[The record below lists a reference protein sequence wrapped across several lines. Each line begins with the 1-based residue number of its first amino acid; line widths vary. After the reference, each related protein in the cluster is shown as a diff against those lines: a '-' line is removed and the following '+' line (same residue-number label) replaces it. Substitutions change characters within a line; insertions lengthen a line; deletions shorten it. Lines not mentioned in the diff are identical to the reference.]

1 MRESRSLS
9 VLKVSGLSKSY
20 ETQEILRDVSFVL
33 NGGEKAG
40 LVGPNGS
47 GKSTLLRLIAQHERP
62 DTGSVWLDPGDTV
75 GYLPQYPVEDL
86 ALTVHES
93 LLRGAGTAGV
103 LKGRVAELEQRMPR
117 VCGEELD
124 RLLGEYATAQAEF
137 ERLGGYDLDDRIAS
151 VVRGLEIATRLDGPV
166 GALSGGN
173 KTKLGLAR
181 LLLSGATVLLLDE
194 PTNYLDLPALLWLE
208 RWVHESRAACVIVS
222 HDRRF
227 LDETVG
233 EILQLDAQ
241 KHTVRAWP
249 GNYTAYADAQSREEE
264 KQLGRWLDQQARK
277 KRIEEDIRRTKEQ
290 ARGVEMGT
298 NLDTARRYAK
308 KVAAKA
314 KAREGRLER
323 DLARNEAEQPVRTW
337 GLHLA
342 DLGKGDIE
350 DNRTVLD
357 VRGLHAGYPGLNVLL
372 GVDLQVRGRDRLALL
387 GANGSGKSTLL
398 RCLTGMAEAEVRAA
412 GDGLPASVGADVRI
426 TSGVVRLGSG
436 VRLGMLSQEAAELP
450 QDETVFD
457 VFRAGTR
464 MYEDEARAYLHKFL
478 FGEDE
483 VRKRVASLSYG
494 QRAKL
499 ALALLVLGEANFLV
513 LDEPTSHMDMQA
525 IEAIEVAI
533 AEYTG
538 PLLVVSHDRYFLDK
552 IKITR
557 TAVMEQGR
565 LHGVE
570 GIAEYESG
578 LEAELGRSGRAP
590 GRPI

>member
-1 MRESRSLS
+1 M
-9 VLKVSGLSKSY
+9 LKVSGLSKSY
-20 ETQEILRDVSFVL
+20 ETQEILRDMSFVL

-47 GKSTLLRLIAQHERP
+47 GKSTLLRTISGLEHP
-62 DTGSVWLDPGDTV
+62 DAGSVWLDPGDSV
-75 GYLPQYPVEDL
+75 GYLPQYPAEEL
-86 ALTVHES
+86 ALSVRES
-93 LLRGAGTAGV
+93 LLRGAGTAGA
-103 LKGRVAELEQRMPR
+103 LMGRVAELEQQMPR
-117 VCGEELD
+117 ASGKDLD
-124 RLLGEYATAQAEF
+124 RLLEEYATVQAEF
-137 ERLGGYDLDDRIAS
+137 ERLGGYELEDRIAG
-151 VVRGLEIATRLDGPV
+151 VVRGLEIDARLDGPV
-166 GALSGGN
+166 GKLSGGN

-208 RWVHESRAACVIVS
+208 RWVRESHAACVIVS

-233 EILQLDAQ
+233 EILEIDAQ
-241 KHTVRAWP
+241 KHTLRAWP
-249 GNYTAYADAQSREEE
+249 GNYSAYADARAREEE
-264 KQLGRWLDQQARK
+264 KQLSRWLDQQARK

-290 ARGVEMGT
+290 ARGVESGT

-323 DLARNEAEQPVRTW
+323 ELARDEVEQPVRTW

-342 DLGKGDIE
+342 DLGKGDI
-350 DNRTVLD
+350 DDDRTVLHMS
-357 VRGLHAGYPGLNVLL
+357 GLHAGYPRHVVLR
-372 GVDLQVRGRDRLALL
+372 GVDLRVHGRDRLALL

-398 RCLTGMAEAEVRAA
+398 RCLTGMAEGDVRTAGFDLQASAGAE
-412 GDGLPASVGADVRI
+412 VRI
-426 TSGVVRLGSG
+426 TSGEVRLGGG

-450 QDETVFD
+450 RDQTVYD
-457 VFRAGTR
+457 VFRAGTY

-483 VRKRVASLSYG
+483 VRKRVESLSYG

-513 LDEPTSHMDMQA
+513 LDEPTSHMDMAA
-525 IEAIEVAI
+525 IEAIETAI
-533 AEYTG
+533 ADYTG
-538 PLLVVSHDRYFLDK
+538 PLLVVSHDRYFLDR
-552 IKITR
+552 IGITR
-557 TAVMEQGR
+557 TEVMDDGH
-565 LHGVE
+565 LHSVD
-570 GIAEYESG
+570 GIAEYEVG
-578 LEAELGRSGRAP
+578 LEAKLGR
-590 GRPI
+590 